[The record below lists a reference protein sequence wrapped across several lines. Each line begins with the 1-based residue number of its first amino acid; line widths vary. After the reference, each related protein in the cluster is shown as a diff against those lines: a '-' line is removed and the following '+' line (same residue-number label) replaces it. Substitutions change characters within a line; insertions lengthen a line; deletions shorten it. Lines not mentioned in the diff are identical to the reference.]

1 MRRQLG
7 SSSERFKAL
16 GCASFVA
23 DGLCEFFL
31 GCPPVHSGGLY
42 HYTCLAVAK
51 KIIDGRC
58 LLLSSS
64 RRLND
69 TREPQDDGLYVAS
82 FSFGAIEN
90 VAMWGIYSRPLSEA
104 VRLRFRY
111 AEMREMARRC
121 RGSICP
127 VAVRQQDKKMEYRVL
142 ENGAF
147 AVDLKEDAHLS
158 DILYV
163 DHVEEKSRRN
173 DGRVAIR
180 WNSNSIRISL
190 RELDSVRSSPLKKF
204 IKYSGWAYERETRLC
219 VNVTIDD
226 EKAKRALDAL
236 GNGWKLTK
244 DKIALRLPPKDSFG
258 MDVRCGPCLPSDKI
272 EHAFAG
278 GAANNGRIEASIL
291 KDCVRGGVFC
301 DNCPRAKRCRTL
313 NPD

>member
-1 MRRQLG
+1 MGRLPG

-16 GCASFVA
+16 GEYASVA
-23 DGLCEFFL
+23 EGLCEFFL
-31 GCPPVHSGGLY
+31 ARPPVHSGGLY
-42 HYTCLAVAK
+42 HYTHLGAAR
-51 KIIDGRC
+51 KIVSDRC

-64 RRLND
+64 RKLND

-104 VRLRFRY
+104 VRLRFHY

-121 RGSICP
+121 QGAVCP
-127 VAVRQQDKKMEYRVL
+127 VAVRQHDSEMEYRVL
-142 ENGAF
+142 EEGAF
-147 AVDLKEDAHLS
+147 AVELKEVAQLS

-173 DGRVAIR
+173 DGRVTIR
-180 WNSNSIRISL
+180 WNSNSMRISL
-190 RELDSVRSSPLKKF
+190 RELNSVRSSPLKKF

-226 EKAKRALDAL
+226 EKAIRALDML
-236 GNGWKLTK
+236 GEGWELTK

-272 EHAFAG
+272 ADVFAG

-291 KDCVRGGVFC
+291 KNCVRGGVFC
-301 DNCPRAKRCRTL
+301 DKCPRAESCRTL

>member
-1 MRRQLG
+1 M
-7 SSSERFKAL
+7 
-16 GCASFVA
+16 
-23 DGLCEFFL
+23 
-31 GCPPVHSGGLY
+31 
-42 HYTCLAVAK
+42 
-51 KIIDGRC
+51 
-58 LLLSSS
+58 
-64 RRLND
+64 
-69 TREPQDDGLYVAS
+69 
-82 FSFGAIEN
+82 
-90 VAMWGIYSRPLSEA
+90 
-104 VRLRFRY
+104 
-111 AEMREMARRC
+111 
-121 RGSICP
+121 
-127 VAVRQQDKKMEYRVL
+127 
-142 ENGAF
+142 
-147 AVDLKEDAHLS
+147 
-158 DILYV
+158 
-163 DHVEEKSRRN
+163 
-173 DGRVAIR
+173 
-180 WNSNSIRISL
+180 
-190 RELDSVRSSPLKKF
+190 RSSPLKKF